1 MHAGEILLGNIG
13 TIDHFEYRPVGDIV
27 NTASRLEGL
36 NKYLGT
42 RILASEDAFANDI
55 GCISRPVG
63 QFVFKGKSKPVRV
76 HEIIDQKALS
86 SEPQVDT
93 DRSFT
98 SGLHAFTHR
107 NWDEAE
113 QWFGRVVQK
122 NEGDG
127 PAQFYRGLC
136 RKYRQ
141 APPAGNWDGAVHMQK
156 K

>member
-1 MHAGEILLGNIG
+1 MPEKYCWQHRHHRPFRIP
-13 TIDHFEYRPVGDIV
+13 PVGDIV

-156 K
+156 M